1 MKYIEILKPSIVHA
15 DSLIMK
21 KLIIL
26 TLLLILFP
34 VFGLSAYEEVGIASW
49 YGGKFHGRLTANGET
64 FNTHELTA
72 AHKHLPFNTIV
83 NVTNT
88 SNGKTVQVRIND
100 RGPFIEG
107 RTIDLSYAAA
117 VQLDMIKSG
126 TAPVILEV
134 ENMDS
139 LEVRFSIQ
147 VGAYRNL
154 ENATAMKR
162 KLEEHGF
169 SPKAALNN
177 KGITRIY
184 LADIPENET
193 MSYADRLK
201 ALGITNILIKQN

>member
-1 MKYIEILKPSIVHA
+1 MNYIEILKPLKGDA
-15 DSLIMK
+15 DRLIMK
-21 KLIIL
+21 KITIL
-26 TLLLILFP
+26 TLLVLLLP
-34 VFGLSAYEEVGIASW
+34 VIGLSAYEEEGIASW

-72 AHKHLPFNTIV
+72 AHKQLPFNTIV
-83 NVTNT
+83 NVTNKA
-88 SNGKTVQVRIND
+88 NGRTVQVRIND

-126 TAPVILEV
+126 TAPVLLEV
-134 ENMDS
+134 ENMDI

-162 KLEEHGF
+162 KLEAHGF
-169 SPKAALNN
+169 SPKAALNS
-177 KGITRIY
+177 KGVTRIY
-184 LADIPENET
+184 LADIPEEET
-193 MSYADRLK
+193 MAYADRLK
-201 ALGITNILIKQN
+201 TLGITNILIKQN